1 MSDATDDELERRLM
15 KHGCFEAQP
24 LASVG
29 SMVGGWKILAFL
41 GRGGSAEVYRA
52 ENEAT
57 GIVGALKIL
66 YRVDGKACAR
76 FRREIR
82 LA

>member
-1 MSDATDDELERRLM
+1 MRPDTVVVMEGKRP
-15 KHGCFEAQP
+15 H
-24 LASVG
+24 
-29 SMVGGWKILAFL
+29 GGWKILAFL